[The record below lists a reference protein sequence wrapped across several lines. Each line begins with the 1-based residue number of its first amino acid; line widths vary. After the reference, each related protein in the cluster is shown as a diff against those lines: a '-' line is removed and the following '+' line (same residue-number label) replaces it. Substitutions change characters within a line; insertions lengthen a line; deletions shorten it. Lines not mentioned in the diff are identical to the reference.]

1 MVLDPMNYFVIQT
14 YCSHCC
20 EYNGLAGE
28 GGRRRRCTQNIQ
40 THTDIL
46 TQTHTTP
53 THTGLC
59 FSFIAGNVCW
69 YDCAYYYRLSNNNH
83 TKTKMNYCLTINH
96 FVDQRANVHHWSS
109 NINVERNA
117 MHKGSVGI
125 DFHLH
130 LVPSPWE
137 GARICHT
144 NNSQIYQGKYRTD
157 APARLYH
164 KHYLVRLFHDNINY
178 NMFYRTHTVSLTAH
192 ERVLDFQKV
201 KCDTIASSI
210 ITSIFYFPFHLPPSP
225 LSMSNV
231 GWVTF
236 SIFHTADQQTS
247 KRRPDFL

>member
-1 MVLDPMNYFVIQT
+1 
-14 YCSHCC
+14 
-20 EYNGLAGE
+20 
-28 GGRRRRCTQNIQ
+28 
-40 THTDIL
+40 
-46 TQTHTTP
+46 
-53 THTGLC
+53 
-59 FSFIAGNVCW
+59 
-69 YDCAYYYRLSNNNH
+69 
-83 TKTKMNYCLTINH
+83 
-96 FVDQRANVHHWSS
+96 
-109 NINVERNA
+109 

-225 LSMSNV
+225 PSPCPMLV
-231 GWVTF
+231 GSLFQSSTRL
-236 SIFHTADQQTS
+236 TS
-247 KRRPDFL
+247 KHPKDVQTFYRRNIKY

>member
-1 MVLDPMNYFVIQT
+1 
-14 YCSHCC
+14 
-20 EYNGLAGE
+20 
-28 GGRRRRCTQNIQ
+28 
-40 THTDIL
+40 
-46 TQTHTTP
+46 
-53 THTGLC
+53 
-59 FSFIAGNVCW
+59 
-69 YDCAYYYRLSNNNH
+69 
-83 TKTKMNYCLTINH
+83 
-96 FVDQRANVHHWSS
+96 
-109 NINVERNA
+109 

-164 KHYLVRLFHDNINY
+164 KHYLVRLFHGNNNY
-178 NMFYRTHTVSLTAH
+178 RMFYLYSQPMSV
-192 ERVLDFQKV
+192 FW
-201 KCDTIASSI
+201 
-210 ITSIFYFPFHLPPSP
+210 IFKKRSVTRLFFIFSFFCPPPSP

>member
-1 MVLDPMNYFVIQT
+1 MYSEYPNTHRHTNTDTHNT
-14 YCSHCC
+14 HSHM
-20 EYNGLAGE
+20 
-28 GGRRRRCTQNIQ
+28 
-40 THTDIL
+40 
-46 TQTHTTP
+46 
-53 THTGLC
+53 HTGLC
-59 FSFIAGNVCW
+59 FSFIAGNVCL

-83 TKTKMNYCLTINH
+83 AKTKMNYCLTINH
-96 FVDQRANVHHWSS
+96 FVDQRVNVHYWSS
-109 NINVERNA
+109 NINVEMKWNA

-144 NNSQIYQGKYRTD
+144 NNSQIYQRKYRTD

-164 KHYLVRLFHDNINY
+164 KHYLVRLFHDNSNY
-178 NMFYRTHTVSLTAH
+178 SMVYLTHSPWACFGFSKSKVSH
-192 ERVLDFQKV
+192 NYILDHN
-201 KCDTIASSI
+201 I
-210 ITSIFYFPFHLPPSP
+210 YFLFSLPSAPLP

-247 KRRPDFL
+247 KRRPDFLWEKHQILVKCSVLYFKMKSLGKGANKVQ